1 MKVSKWKDCMKH
13 IKTLFFGHF
22 VINCRKIFALVAS
35 FFLPDC
41 YFALPTNVFERR
53 NLIQH
58 WITHSLPTDHVC
70 TPHFWAQ
77 HRSLSHP
84 ILLQLDQY
92 WVDRMQSSVISSFS
106 PHSISLGAFLVYVL
120 QLLVDICRECECI
133 MKMAWW
139 WCWLHFSRALI

>member
-70 TPHFWAQ
+70 TPPFLSSAPITFPSHSAATWPVLSRPNAVFSDFFVLSTF
-77 HRSLSHP
+77 HIPGGIFSLCSAAPRRH
-84 ILLQLDQY
+84 LQRVRVHNENGL
-92 WVDRMQSSVISSFS
+92 MMM
-106 PHSISLGAFLVYVL
+106 LV
-120 QLLVDICRECECI
+120 
-133 MKMAWW
+133 
-139 WCWLHFSRALI
+139 AL